1 MKRQLQL
8 GGFNKWMEEHRCQEL
23 RPKSTIILD
32 NTRFDLKKE
41 VKRIAN
47 YNGHKVI
54 FLLPYWP
61 APNPIEKVF
70 AILTKNPCLAAKGTT
85 IDSIIKSYG
94 LFLDGYTLLL

>member
-1 MKRQLQL
+1 
-8 GGFNKWMEEHRCQEL
+8 MEEHRCQEL

-47 YNGHKVI
+47 YNGHKV
-54 FLLPYWP
+54 
-61 APNPIEKVF
+61 F
-70 AILTKNPCLAAKGTT
+70 AFLTKNPCLAAKGTT
-85 IDSIIKSYG
+85 TDSIIKSYG